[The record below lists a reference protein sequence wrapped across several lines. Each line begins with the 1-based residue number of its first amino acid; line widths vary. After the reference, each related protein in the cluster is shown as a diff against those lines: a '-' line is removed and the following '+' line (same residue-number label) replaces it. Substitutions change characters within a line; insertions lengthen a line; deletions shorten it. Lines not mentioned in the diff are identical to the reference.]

1 MPELSLQALSPF
13 GGLPFAS
20 APGRGVIAIDRASL
34 AIARVISR
42 KDCVVALCQRMRERF
57 GIDLPL
63 YPVRVEADGV
73 AFVGVGVESW
83 LAVSDGDPAGFA
95 ALLRSASRGL
105 ASIADQSGGYA
116 VLRVTGPHVRHAL
129 AKFVAVDVH
138 DRAFRPQAAASTA
151 AAQIGITLWRLADL
165 GADPVFE
172 IAVPRSLA
180 GTFWQVL
187 TSSAADYGFAFGT
200 S

>member
-1 MPELSLQALSPF
+1 MIEPSLQSLTPF
-13 GGLPFAS
+13 SGLPFAS
-20 APGRGVIAIDRASL
+20 APGRGVVAIDHASL

-42 KDCVVALCQRMRERF
+42 KDCVVTLCQRMRERF

-83 LAVSDGDPAGFA
+83 LAVADRNPAEFA
-95 ALLRSASRGL
+95 ALLKSASIGL
-105 ASIADQSGGYA
+105 ASISDQSGAYA

-129 AKFVAVDVH
+129 AKFLAIDVH
-138 DRAFRPQAAASTA
+138 DRAFRPGAAASTA
-151 AAQIGITLWRLADL
+151 AAHIGITLWRLADA

-172 IAVPRSLA
+172 FAVPRSLA
-180 GTFWQVL
+180 VSFWHVL
-187 TSSAADYGFAFGT
+187 TTSAAEFGFAVGN
-200 S
+200 